1 MSAAGGAG
9 PDAAAPG
16 VGEQK
21 LRLVTANSGI
31 FLAMTYDDERDAA
44 ARWRTLASMG
54 SALAARDAL
63 PGFDARTMEI
73 APMRANP
80 AWGLDAGPHFSVV
93 SVVGVGTADCD
104 GTPDPSVEDAT
115 GATGRALDPALR
127 ARADSLAD
135 RRYSLDLSV
144 DPTLTYL
151 FGSAAN
157 DAVTNGPVMVTLAHE
172 SARALMN
179 DVRGELGLKPF
190 PLTHSVHT
198 TLCKVTGRGGDHAA
212 LRARL
217 GRWPPEGRFFKKLTD
232 LSEALGAAPDAA
244 HDGKD
249 DEKAPAE
256 PSA

>member
-1 MSAAGGAG
+1 MRPSILICT
-9 PDAAAPG
+9 P
-16 VGEQK
+16 V
-21 LRLVTANSGI
+21 
-31 FLAMTYDDERDAA
+31 
-44 ARWRTLASMG
+44 AS
-54 SALAARDAL
+54 
-63 PGFDARTMEI
+63 
-73 APMRANP
+73 P
-80 AWGLDAGPHFSVV
+80 AH
-93 SVVGVGTADCD
+93 
-104 GTPDPSVEDAT
+104 
-115 GATGRALDPALR
+115 
-127 ARADSLAD
+127 
-135 RRYSLDLSV
+135 
-144 DPTLTYL
+144 
-151 FGSAAN
+151 
-157 DAVTNGPVMVTLAHE
+157 AVTNGPVMVTLAHE

-244 HDGKD
+244 PDGKD